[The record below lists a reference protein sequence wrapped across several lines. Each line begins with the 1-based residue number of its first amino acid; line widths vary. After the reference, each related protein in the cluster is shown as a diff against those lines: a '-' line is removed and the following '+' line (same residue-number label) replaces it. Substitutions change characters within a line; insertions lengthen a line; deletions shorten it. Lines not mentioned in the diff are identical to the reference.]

1 MKFWLKL
8 ACRLSPVLVL
18 LACAGGGGGGST
30 SGSAGGAG
38 GAGGADGS
46 ANGLNGNKNN
56 QDTNNTNITGGT
68 GYDYQ
73 TPVSKKT
80 PVLQAASYPLNW
92 DGNTEVT
99 PPKVSPRESVYADGT
114 RVVRDGSEQKPF
126 LQSELNAAAIT
137 DPNAVVRSVSQ
148 VAAASTSSSAYKALD
163 YDLRWGTPD
172 PKGPGYADLY
182 ANGDWRPERPLYF
195 WGQRLSGQGCFS
207 QCGPNIGQPA
217 TEVMDAWKL
226 GWTGKG
232 VNILMEDF
240 LYFNEGAYH
249 GVITSLLAYRYAPGA
264 TFYGWN
270 IDSASLNTSVVDI
283 DNNNVTNKSG
293 AVIKLGVVNASY
305 VGLNLLADYRD
316 VTSRFMNPSFQG
328 QVNYTDAVITKAA
341 GHDRRSSEMEPI
353 NKAMAG
359 IPSLS
364 NRVLIVGALIQAGDV
379 KKPVDIA
386 SYSNRAGTDPLV
398 NSRYLLASGT
408 TPFNS
413 GDLAVEGLA
422 INSTNSYYSNA
433 GTSYAAPR
441 VAGMVAIV
449 RSKFPNLS
457 ASQTAS
463 IMLDTARYDTLS
475 CYYTVAG
482 CDKTI
487 YGKGEASL
495 SRALAPVGKLR

>member
-1 MKFWLKL
+1 MKFWIKL
-8 ACRLSPVLVL
+8 ACRLFPVLVL
-18 LACAGGGGGGST
+18 LACAGGGGGG
-30 SGSAGGAG
+30 
-38 GAGGADGS
+38 
-46 ANGLNGNKNN
+46 GLAKDQGN

-92 DGNTEVT
+92 DGTSAVT
-99 PPKVSPRESVYADGT
+99 PPKVSPIESVYADGT
-114 RVVRDGSEQKPF
+114 KVVRDGSEQKPF
-126 LQSELNAAAIT
+126 LQSELIAGPTPIT

-148 VAAASTSSSAYKALD
+148 VAAAATTGYKSVD

-172 PKGPGYADLY
+172 PKGPVYAQLY
-182 ANGDWRPERPLYF
+182 ANGDWRPAQPLYF
-195 WGQRLSGQGCFS
+195 WGQTLSGQFCFS
-207 QCGPNIGQPA
+207 QCGPNIGQPLS
-217 TEVMDAWKL
+217 EVMDAWKL

-232 VNILMEDF
+232 VNVLIEDF
-240 LYFNEGAYH
+240 IYESHGA
-249 GVITSLLAYRYAPGA
+249 ITSLLAYRYAPGS

-270 IDSASLNTSVVDI
+270 IDPYTLNSSIVDK
-283 DNNNVTNKSG
+283 DNKNVP
-293 AVIKLGVVNASY
+293 IKTGTLIKIGVVNASY
-305 VGLNLLADYRD
+305 VGTNPDADYQA

-328 QVNYTDAVITKAA
+328 QVNYADAVITKAA
-341 GHDRRSSEMEPI
+341 GNDRLTSENEPI
-353 NKAMAG
+353 NKAMVG

-364 NRVLIVGALIQAGDV
+364 NRVLIVGALSQAGDI
-379 KKPVDIA
+379 KTPVDIA
-386 SYSNRAGTDPLV
+386 SYSNTAGTDPAV

-408 TPFNS
+408 TPFS
-413 GDLAVEGLA
+413 PGDLAVDGVP
-422 INSTNSYYSNA
+422 INSTNSFISNA

-463 IMLDTARYDTLS
+463 IMLDTARYDTLICS
-475 CYYTVAG
+475 KTLAG
-482 CDKTI
+482 CDPAI
-487 YGKGEASL
+487 YGRGEASL

>member
-8 ACRLSPVLVL
+8 ACRLSLVLVL
-18 LACAGGGGGGST
+18 LACAGGGGGGGGNAT
-30 SGSAGGAG
+30 NRVAGGF
-38 GAGGADGS
+38 GACGS
-46 ANGLNGNKNN
+46 EIGLNN
-56 QDTNNTNITGGT
+56 QTSRELSA
-68 GYDYQ
+68 YDVQ
-73 TPVSKKT
+73 APVSTT
-80 PVLQAASYPLNW
+80 PPIAQAAQYPANW
-92 DGNTEVT
+92 DCSNRVT
-99 PPKVSPRESVYADGT
+99 PPKVSPIESVYADGT
-114 RVVRDGSEQKPF
+114 KVVRDGSEQKPF

-137 DPNAVVRSVSQ
+137 DPNAVVRSVSTI
-148 VAAASTSSSAYKALD
+148 VSASGLPVGVSPGYLSPASAINNYQSID

-172 PKGPGYADLY
+172 PYGPGYAQLY
-182 ANGDWRPERPLYF
+182 AKGDWQPERPLYF

-207 QCGPNIGQPA
+207 QCGPNISQPA

-232 VNILMEDF
+232 VNVLIEDF
-240 LYFNEGAYH
+240 IYESHGA
-249 GVITSLLAYRYAPGA
+249 ITSLLAYRYAPGA
-264 TFYGWN
+264 TLYGWN

-341 GHDRRSSEMEPI
+341 GNDRRSSEMEPI

>member
-18 LACAGGGGGGST
+18 LACAGGGGGGS
-30 SGSAGGAG
+30 
-38 GAGGADGS
+38 
-46 ANGLNGNKNN
+46 GLAKDQGN

-80 PVLQAASYPLNW
+80 PVLQAASYPSNW
-92 DGNTEVT
+92 DDNTPVI
-99 PPKVSPRESVYADGT
+99 PPKVSPTESVYADGT
-114 RVVRDGSEQKPF
+114 KVVRDGSEQKPF

-148 VAAASTSSSAYKALD
+148 VAAASTSTGYKSVD
-163 YDLRWGTPD
+163 YDLRWATPD
-172 PKGPGYADLY
+172 PKGPGYAQLY

-195 WGQRLSGQGCFS
+195 WGQRLSGQGFFGAN
-207 QCGPNIGQPA
+207 GPNIGAPA
-217 TEVMDAWKL
+217 SEVMDAWKL

-264 TFYGWN
+264 TLYGWN
-270 IDSASLNTSVVDI
+270 IDSASLNTSIVDI
-283 DNNNVTNKSG
+283 DNKNVPTKTG
-293 AVIKLGVVNASY
+293 TLIKLGVVNASY
-305 VGLNLLADYRD
+305 VGTNLFADYQA

-341 GHDRRSSEMEPI
+341 GNDRRSSEMEPI